1 MHRRVRDDIES
12 VLAEA
17 PGVGGFRSDGSRDP
31 KAANPKAET
40 SLRHV
45 EECPEC
51 GAEIAAM
58 REQAA
63 LFRALRTPGDV
74 EPRAGFYAR
83 VRERIEAQS
92 PASIWNLFFDSAFA
106 RRVAMASAALALLI
120 GIYLFSAD
128 RLADGTIVIQSQP
141 DWVLTGGMPD
151 PAESPDRDAVLVNL
165 VTYRDQ

>member
-12 VLAEA
+12 FLAEA
-17 PGVGGFRSDGSRDP
+17 PAVDGFRSDGSRNP
-31 KAANPKAET
+31 NAKA

-51 GAEIAAM
+51 GTEIAAM

-63 LFRALRTPGDV
+63 LFRALRVPGDV

-83 VRERIEAQS
+83 VRERIEAQN
-92 PASIWNLFFDSAFA
+92 PVSIWSLFFDSAFA

-128 RLADGTIVIQSQP
+128 RMADQTIVITGQP

-151 PAESPDRDAVLVNL
+151 PADSPDRDAVLVNL
-165 VTYRDQ
+165 VTYREQ

>member
-12 VLAEA
+12 FLAEA
-17 PGVGGFRSDGSRDP
+17 PAVDGFRSDGSR
-31 KAANPKAET
+31 NPKVES

-45 EECPEC
+45 EECAEC

-63 LFRALRTPGDV
+63 LFRALRTPGEV

-83 VRERIEAQS
+83 VRERIEAQN
-92 PASIWNLFFDSAFA
+92 PISIWNLFFDSAFA

-120 GIYLFSAD
+120 GIYLFSTD
-128 RLADGTIVIQSQP
+128 RLADRTIVIKNQP

>member
-1 MHRRVRDDIES
+1 MHRRVRDEIES
-12 VLAEA
+12 FLAEA
-17 PGVGGFRSDGSRDP
+17 PAVDGFRSDGSRNP
-31 KAANPKAET
+31 KAPNPKAEA
-40 SLRHV
+40 SRHV
-45 EECPEC
+45 EDCPEFC
-51 GAEIAAM
+51 AEIAAM
-58 REQAA
+58 REQAT
-63 LFRALRTPGDV
+63 LFRALRTSGEV

-83 VRERIEAQS
+83 VRERIEAQN
-92 PASIWNLFFDSAFA
+92 PVSIWNLFFDSAFA

-128 RLADGTIVIQSQP
+128 RLADRTIVIKSQP

>member
-17 PGVGGFRSDGSRDP
+17 PAVGGFRSDKSR
-31 KAANPKAET
+31 NPKTEA

-45 EECPEC
+45 EECHEC

-63 LFRALRTPGDV
+63 LFRALRTSGEV

-83 VRERIEAQS
+83 VRERIEAQN
-92 PASIWNLFFDSAFA
+92 PVSIWNLFFDSAFA
-106 RRVAMASAALALLI
+106 RRVAMASATLALLI

-128 RLADGTIVIQSQP
+128 RLADRTIVIKSQS

>member
-1 MHRRVRDDIES
+1 MHRRVRDEIES

-17 PGVGGFRSDGSRDP
+17 PAVGGFRSDGSRNP
-31 KAANPKAET
+31 EARNPKAES

-83 VRERIEAQS
+83 VMERIEAQK
-92 PASIWNLFFDSAFA
+92 PVSIWNLFFDSAFA
-106 RRVAMASAALALLI
+106 RHIAMASAALALLI

-128 RLADGTIVIQSQP
+128 RLTDRTIVITGQP
-141 DWVLTGGMPD
+141 DWVLTGGLPD
-151 PAESPDRDAVLVNL
+151 PAASPDRDAVLLNL
-165 VTYRDQ
+165 VTYREQ

>member
-17 PGVGGFRSDGSRDP
+17 PAVNGFRSDKS
-31 KAANPKAET
+31 KNPKTEA

-63 LFRALRTPGDV
+63 LFRGLRTSGEV

-83 VRERIEAQS
+83 VRERIEAQN
-92 PASIWNLFFDSAFA
+92 PVSIWNVFFDSAFA

-128 RLADGTIVIQSQP
+128 RLADRTIVIKNQP

-151 PAESPDRDAVLVNL
+151 PAESPDRDAVLLNL
-165 VTYRDQ
+165 VTYREQ

>member
-12 VLAEA
+12 FLAEA
-17 PGVGGFRSDGSRDP
+17 PAVDGFRSDGSR
-31 KAANPKAET
+31 NPKVES

-63 LFRALRTPGDV
+63 LFRALRAPGDV
-74 EPRAGFYAR
+74 EPRGGFYAR
-83 VRERIEAQS
+83 VRERIEAQN
-92 PASIWNLFFDSAFA
+92 PVSIWNLFFDSAFA
-106 RRVAMASAALALLI
+106 RRVAMGSAALALLI

-128 RLADGTIVIQSQP
+128 RLADRTIVVTGQP

-165 VTYRDQ
+165 VTYREQ